1 MANKHATIYKTS
13 QGWASKVRGNSRASF
28 TGKTQ
33 AEVYAKQ
40 RNSFK
45 NSRGGEITVQGR
57 NGRFVNKN
65 TISPMPDHCPPR
77 G

>member
-1 MANKHATIYKTS
+1 MANKNATIYKTH
-13 QGWASKVRGNSRASF
+13 QGWASKIRGNSRASF

-45 NSRGGEITVQGR
+45 NGHGGEITIQGR
-57 NGRFVNKN
+57 NGQFVNKN
-65 TISPMPDHCPPR
+65 TISPMSDYCPPR

>member
-1 MANKHATIYKTS
+1 MVNKHATIYKTS

-33 AEVYAKQ
+33 AEVYVKQ
-40 RNSFK
+40 RNSFR
-45 NSRGGEITVQGR
+45 NGHGGEITVQGR
-57 NGRFVNKN
+57 NGQFVNKN
-65 TISPMPDHCPPR
+65 TIPPMPDYYPPR